1 MTKQNQ
7 PEFKP
12 ITQQQLQHE
21 DELREVHVPGQRF
34 NYVKENWIAICNP
47 IVSQLKLNIR
57 MNPEKKLIQ
66 MKSNDKSQLDSL
78 QKACDFINAIG
89 KGFEVKDA
97 IALLRMDDIFVDSF
111 EIEDV
116 KKLHGDHLNRAIG
129 RIAGKDGKTKFSIE
143 NTSHTRIVIQ
153 HKKIHIMGSYANIR
167 IARDAI
173 QDLILGSPPGKVY
186 NNLRTIAQRMDS
198 AL

>member
-1 MTKQNQ
+1 MAAK
-7 PEFKP
+7 PEFQEIK
-12 ITQQQLQHE
+12 QQQIHNE
-21 DELREVHVPGQRF
+21 DELREIHVPGQRF
-34 NYVKENWIAICNP
+34 NYVKENWIGIYQP

-57 MNPEKKLIQ
+57 MNPSKKIIQ
-66 MKSNDKSQLDSL
+66 LKTNDKSQLDSL
-78 QKACDFINAIG
+78 QRASDFINAIG

-143 NTSHTRIVIQ
+143 NTTHTRIVMQ
-153 HKKIHIMGSYANIR
+153 YKKIHIMGSYANIK

-173 QDLILGSPPGKVY
+173 QDLILGAPPGKVY
-186 NNLRTIAQRMDS
+186 NNLRTIASRMDS